1 MKKLT
6 ALFLSL
12 ALLLVLCA
20 CGAPNASSGNAS
32 SGDAYAS
39 WGDASSGDA
48 YASWGD
54 ASAGDAYA
62 GSGNATGTLALTE
75 APAAA
80 DTPYFCVQME
90 QSRLYAIPYGGGEA
104 KLLAD
109 KYTNCFDQN
118 GDSVLASFDDGSA
131 ARINVLT
138 GESEEILPAGTQQFH
153 RRLRRRILQHPRIEA
168 LSLRRR
174 QRAGGDL
181 PGGVFR
187 RRLCVRRC
195 FDRQ

>member
-32 SGDAYAS
+32 SGNAYASWGDASSGNAYAS

-48 YASWGD
+48 YAS
-54 ASAGDAYA
+54 
-62 GSGNATGTLALTE
+62 SGNATGTLALTE

-131 ARINVLT
+131 ARRASCGRST
-138 GESEEILPAGTQQFH
+138 GA
-153 RRLRRRILQHPRIEA
+153 R
-168 LSLRRR
+168 
-174 QRAGGDL
+174 
-181 PGGVFR
+181 
-187 RRLCVRRC
+187 
-195 FDRQ
+195 

>member
-12 ALLLVLCA
+12 ALLFVLCA

-32 SGDAYAS
+32 SGNAYAS
-39 WGDASSGDA
+39 WGDA
-48 YASWGD
+48 YAS
-54 ASAGDAYA
+54 
-62 GSGNATGTLALTE
+62 SGNATGTLALTE

-131 ARINVLT
+131 ARINMLT
-138 GESEEILPAGTQQFH
+138 GESEEVLPAGTQQFH
-153 RRLRRRILQHPRIEA
+153 RIHAFSIQYPRIEA
-168 LSLRRR
+168 LSL
-174 QRAGGDL
+174 
-181 PGGVFR
+181 
-187 RRLCVRRC
+187 
-195 FDRQ
+195 